1 MQGGGLTAA
10 ARARR
15 KMRRC
20 SSLAWNPEVAT
31 QLLVACEDDLSPTLQ
46 MWDLRNSVAPL
57 RELNGHDKARPAAAG
72 FVPTEQGIPHWEPLR
87 PNAAVSA
94 PSQHPAAASAR
105 RPCSVQPSL
114 DSSLDRLTNRPRRGG
129 ALLVSQRRAARPLPG
144 RARGAHAR
152 RAPAQGVYGVAWS
165 AADPALLLS
174 TGKDG
179 RTLLWD
185 AADERGDPL
194 GELRA
199 PGGWAFDVLWAPAH
213 PGVFALSS
221 FGGSGQGGKAR
232 PSGRRGLHRDRG
244 QAGLRC
250 RRAAAAA
257 RQGAARARERSCTV
271 TCGACQGLPRGAFCY
286 MGRPGGAGRPA
297 PPAAEAAGRRARVRG
312 PRRCRCTAW
321 RPSRPRAPRRPSTPT
336 SPRAPWP
343 QVTRAAPRPTR
354 PALQAPPGPA
364 DARP

>member
-1 MQGGGLTAA
+1 MQP
-10 ARARR
+10 
-15 KMRRC
+15 
-20 SSLAWNPEVAT
+20 SLHP
-31 QLLVACEDDLSPTLQ
+31 PT
-46 MWDLRNSVAPL
+46 D
-57 RELNGHDKARPAAAG
+57 
-72 FVPTEQGIPHWEPLR
+72 
-87 PNAAVSA
+87 
-94 PSQHPAAASAR
+94 PAAASAR
-105 RPCSVQPSL
+105 RPCSAQPSL

-129 ALLVSQRRAARPLPG
+129 ARLVSQRRAARPLPG

-257 RQGAARARERSCTV
+257 RQGAARARGSAVVQSPAALAKVC
-271 TCGACQGLPRGAFCY
+271 RGA
-286 MGRPGGAGRPA
+286 PSATWGG
-297 PPAAEAAGRRARVRG
+297 
-312 PRRCRCTAW
+312 
-321 RPSRPRAPRRPSTPT
+321 
-336 SPRAPWP
+336 
-343 QVTRAAPRPTR
+343 RAAPGALRHRRPR
-354 PALQAPPGPA
+354 RRGGARGCAGRAGVAVQPGVLLGRGHLA
-364 DARP
+364 GLRRQLLRELRGHR